1 MNLVELQRSLR
12 QLRLGGMARALEPR
26 ILEAQSAQMAPIDF
40 LSTLVSD
47 ELTIRSDRLLQRRIK
62 HAQFREPDKTLDA
75 FDFDFN
81 KKMNR
86 RLVFELATGQFIDR
100 REDALFL
107 GPPGTGKSHL
117 AQAIGLAAIRQGHRV
132 LYRETHVLLEEL
144 ADSTIDGSRKE
155 KIVELQTVPLLII
168 DDLGMRKLPAS
179 AAEDLLEVVMRRH
192 ERASTLMTSN
202 RPVEDWGKLL
212 GDTPAVA
219 AMLDRLLHHGHVL
232 QVRPAKLAVSPS
244 RRPRKIAPGARLSPA
259 PRLGR
264 PGGSYRKSTSSVET
278 VETNQEADGGDP
290 AQPTCSSPPRAPPK
304 DEGRSTQGEER
315 SLTRIRATP
324 DRH

>member
-1 MNLVELQRSLR
+1 MNLIELQRSLR
-12 QLRLGGMARALEPR
+12 QLRLGGMAHALESR
-26 ILEAQSAQMAPIDF
+26 ILEAQSSQMAPIDF

-47 ELTIRSDRLLQRRIK
+47 ELSIRGDRLLQRRTK

-86 RLVFELATGQFIDR
+86 RLVFELTTGQFIDR

-117 AQAIGLAAIRQGHRV
+117 AQAIGLCAIRQGHRV

-144 ADSTIDGSRKE
+144 ADATIDGTRKQ
-155 KIVELQTVPLLII
+155 KIAELQTVPLLIV
-168 DDLGMRKLPAS
+168 DDLGMRKLPAT

-219 AMLDRLLHHGHVL
+219 AMLDRLLEHGHVL
-232 QVRPAKLAVSPS
+232 RCGPRSWRM
-244 RRPRKIAPGARLSPA
+244 RRHSAED
-259 PRLGR
+259 
-264 PGGSYRKSTSSVET
+264 KSL
-278 VETNQEADGGDP
+278 QEP
-290 AQPTCSSPPRAPPK
+290 V
-304 DEGRSTQGEER
+304 
-315 SLTRIRATP
+315 
-324 DRH
+324 